1 MAATP
6 QNLQDVL
13 FEKPIA
19 GQSLTNSPE
28 QSYPWEQ
35 PSKYTSVKEAREK
48 IFLDLLEPNRLQNV
62 IGLMSNGIPINTI
75 SQVVLREGFNKGK
88 FNPDMMLNLLE
99 PTMYMLMAIA
109 EKAGVE
115 PVVDADESIDEG
127 VDENIAERAVNE
139 SKSFIEEGGTFQDAK
154 VLNAQ
159 PTSVGKNIKDQLDK
173 LDSSKLRES
182 ILQKPKPELQQGK
195 SLLGKTGV

>member
-1 MAATP
+1 MITETP
-6 QNLQDVL
+6 V
-13 FEKPIA
+13 
-19 GQSLTNSPE
+19 
-28 QSYPWEQ
+28 
-35 PSKYTSVKEAREK
+35 
-48 IFLDLLEPNRLQNV
+48 
-62 IGLMSNGIPINTI
+62 NTI
-75 SQVVLREGFNKGK
+75 AEVVLTDGFRKGK

-115 PVVDADESIDEG
+115 PVIDADESIDEG

-139 SKSFIEEGGTFQDAK
+139 SKSFIKEGGRFQDAK

-159 PTSVGKNIKDQLDK
+159 PTSVGKDIKDQLDK